1 MWEIYLTK
9 FKFYAI
15 INKTIERRIIME
27 IVRDLV
33 SHLTEAEVLNGIKE
47 ETLVGEPTLERV
59 FDRVKPYLLAIFNSP
74 VSVDEILKCRTVQN
88 LGSNLIV
95 ESLCSSDL
103 SYTLHVTTSGI
114 ELTWSKDSSITFE
127 AFIVSSLAFACAI
140 SGYTA
145 EGVYM
150 SVRATIDDYINH
162 KTDENFS
169 ISQRAG
175 EYLFS
180 FGYSRGNYTIEVFK
194 NKSTPDEK
202 DLKKYLRALHK
213 AVFLN
218 PVDRLR
224 KYAPQLEFD
233 ESCLSSRISSYDF
246 EYWVKLPCGMLA
258 FFGNRTK
265 AGYLVNY
272 VSFTASTDSKKRGHE
287 VFLGM
292 LHGILTTKFSCTKC
306 LENRDYDGMVVYK
319 WGFWE

>member
-15 INKTIERRIIME
+15 INKTIERGIIME
-27 IVRDLV
+27 IVKDLV

-114 ELTWSKDSSITFE
+114 ELTWRKDSSITFE
-127 AFIVSSLAFACAI
+127 AFIASSLAFACAI

-150 SVRATIDDYINH
+150 SVRTTIEDYIKH
-162 KTDENFS
+162 ETDENFS
-169 ISQRAG
+169 IYQRAG

-180 FGYSRGNYTIEVFK
+180 FGYSRGDYTIEVFR

-292 LHGILTTKFSCTKC
+292 LHGILTTKFSCTRC